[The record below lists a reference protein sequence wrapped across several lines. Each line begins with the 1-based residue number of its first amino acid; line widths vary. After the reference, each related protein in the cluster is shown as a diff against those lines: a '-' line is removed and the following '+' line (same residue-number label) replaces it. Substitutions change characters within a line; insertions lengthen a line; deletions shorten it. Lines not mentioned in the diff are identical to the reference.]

1 MPFDLVYAF
10 RQLAKNPGFTAVALV
25 TLALGIGI
33 NTTAF
38 TLANVFLYQTPPF
51 PQPERL
57 VNVYSTTALAQYV
70 RVAPANARDIVEQA
84 SVFEQATPW
93 CYEIGGLT
101 QPGKPAYRIVGQ
113 AVAGNFFSTMGIA
126 PMLGRVLTPGDDRP
140 GHDNVIVASES
151 FWRERLGGDPNIIG
165 SDVRVDGRS
174 VTVVGVVPAASQDRI
189 AFGPIDIWQPL
200 GYGEEKWR
208 IRDNDWMDFV
218 ARLKPGVTIRQ
229 AQAQLNTIAA
239 RLSHDHPV
247 TNSGRGLTL
256 LPYAAARS
264 RGAAP
269 VLWTVMGL
277 MLFVLLI
284 ACLNLA
290 NLQLARS
297 LARSRDYAVRIAL
310 GASRGQLIR
319 QLLAES
325 VLLSLSGG
333 GLGLLVAFWGNRL
346 IGNRIQIN
354 AEDSGLELP
363 MDHRVLA
370 FTFIA
375 AVATGVAFGIA
386 PGIIAAGT
394 DVNAAVKQGGRGATG
409 SRSKH
414 RLRNVLV
421 IAELAFALA
430 SLAGAAFFV
439 RGIQRI
445 GRADPGWQPV
455 NLVNGSFVLPWSTYA
470 NEEQTIAGVNRLRS
484 ALSEL
489 PGVDKVAVSGQLPF
503 YGSFSHQGR
512 FVLEGQPLPPQGQEP
527 LAYSE
532 RVTPRYFTT
541 IGMHLLEGRDFS
553 EADRADSAHVAI
565 INAAMAAKFWPAGD
579 AIGHRI
585 GGTNPKDPDWKQIVG
600 IVNDIPT
607 LGGVAASPYQVY
619 RPFAQDTDHWL
630 SFTVHA
636 RGSTAGLPEAARR
649 VVARFDPDL
658 AVYQLGTAD
667 SMMEKFSANFFLIEH
682 LLMIAAGFGLL
693 LALVGIYGVI
703 ANLAVQ
709 RTQEIGVRMALG
721 AGTGD
726 VLWLVLRDG
735 VRLAVIGTAIGL
747 VLAFGLTRALS
758 AAIQGVYGQDLVV
771 MLGLAA
777 MLVIATLVASWVPA
791 IRATHVNPVEALRA
805 E

>member
-1 MPFDLVYAF
+1 
-10 RQLAKNPGFTAVALV
+10 
-25 TLALGIGI
+25 
-33 NTTAF
+33 
-38 TLANVFLYQTPPF
+38 
-51 PQPERL
+51 
-57 VNVYSTTALAQYV
+57 
-70 RVAPANARDIVEQA
+70 
-84 SVFEQATPW
+84 
-93 CYEIGGLT
+93 
-101 QPGKPAYRIVGQ
+101 
-113 AVAGNFFSTMGIA
+113 
-126 PMLGRVLTPGDDRP
+126 
-140 GHDNVIVASES
+140 
-151 FWRERLGGDPNIIG
+151 
-165 SDVRVDGRS
+165 
-174 VTVVGVVPAASQDRI
+174 
-189 AFGPIDIWQPL
+189 
-200 GYGEEKWR
+200 
-208 IRDNDWMDFV
+208 
-218 ARLKPGVTIRQ
+218 
-229 AQAQLNTIAA
+229 
-239 RLSHDHPV
+239 
-247 TNSGRGLTL
+247 
-256 LPYAAARS
+256 
-264 RGAAP
+264 
-269 VLWTVMGL
+269 
-277 MLFVLLI
+277 
-284 ACLNLA
+284 
-290 NLQLARS
+290 
-297 LARSRDYAVRIAL
+297 
-310 GASRGQLIR
+310 
-319 QLLAES
+319 
-325 VLLSLSGG
+325 
-333 GLGLLVAFWGNRL
+333 
-346 IGNRIQIN
+346 
-354 AEDSGLELP
+354 
-363 MDHRVLA
+363 
-370 FTFIA
+370 
-375 AVATGVAFGIA
+375 
-386 PGIIAAGT
+386 
-394 DVNAAVKQGGRGATG
+394 VKQGGRGATG

-607 LGGVAASPYQVY
+607 LGGVA
-619 RPFAQDTDHWL
+619 
-630 SFTVHA
+630 
-636 RGSTAGLPEAARR
+636 TAGLPEAARR